1 MSLHDYHFVT
11 RWRVVGTVQEVA
23 DVLGNG
29 ADLPRWWPSV
39 YLEAEELL
47 PGGEGGVGKVVRV
60 LTKGWLPYTLS
71 WQFRVT
77 ESRDPFG
84 FALETAGDL
93 VGSGVWDFE
102 QDGAWVHITYDWR
115 IEANRPLLRL
125 LAPLLRP
132 AFAANHRWAM
142 RQGERSLAIE
152 LERRR
157 AAPGERNLRL
167 AAPPTGNSPVALF
180 LAAAGLAFAATLAVR
195 RLSKRRRHRR
205 RFRIGR

>member
-1 MSLHDYHFVT
+1 MRLHDYHFVT
-11 RWRVVGTVQEVA
+11 RWQVAGTVREVA
-23 DVLGNG
+23 DVLGD
-29 ADLPRWWPSV
+29 AAELPRWWPSV

-47 PGGEGGVGKVVRV
+47 PGGAGGVGKVVRV

-77 ESRDPFG
+77 ESRHPLG
-84 FALETAGDL
+84 FTLEAAGDFLGRGVWTFEQAGDL
-93 VGSGVWDFE
+93 VL
-102 QDGAWVHITYDWR
+102 ITYDWR
-115 IEANRPLLRL
+115 IEARRPLLRA

-142 RQGERSLAIE
+142 WQGERSLAIE

-157 AAPGERNLRL
+157 AAPGERNLRT
-167 AAPPTGNSPVALF
+167 PPPPAGNSPVALL
-180 LAAAGLAFAATLAVR
+180 LAAAGLAFTTVLGLR
-195 RLSKRRRHRR
+195 RLSRRRRRR

>member
-11 RWRVVGTVQEVA
+11 HWQVVGTVREVA
-23 DVLGNG
+23 DVLGDAAG
-29 ADLPRWWPSV
+29 LPRWWPSV

-77 ESRDPFG
+77 ESRHPLG
-84 FALETAGDL
+84 FTLEAAGDFL
-93 VGSGVWDFE
+93 GRGTWTFE
-102 QDGAWVHITYDWR
+102 QDGAWVLITYDWR
-115 IEANRPLLRL
+115 IEAKRPLLRA

-157 AAPGERNLRL
+157 SAPGDRNLQL
-167 AAPPTGNSPVALF
+167 PPPPAGNSPVALF
-180 LAAAGLAFAATLAVR
+180 LAAAGLAFTAVLALR
-195 RLSKRRRHRR
+195 RLSRRHRR